1 MNLAMWLV
9 QRAPLVLWRLLWS
22 GKSVLPLAIYAR
34 WGSFL
39 SCNPRASSAGGG
51 EGNSPH
57 QLAGSTGRPCLSTG
71 GRAARPPRRRWA
83 RPRPTWGGRCGCR
96 EEENVSPAACH
107 DDRAP
112 RRGGNRDL
120 ARPRAPPPSKMNAM
134 MMRPPEPE
142 GRGAPGARSPARRPM
157 LLHRFPQPPGSDP
170 VAGSAAAHGV
180 ARRTPFTGCA
190 VDAMR
195 DGDGCL
201 LLSVFQLRVSACHAL
216 V

>member
-9 QRAPLVLWRLLWS
+9 QRAPLVLWRPLWS

-120 ARPRAPPPSKMNAM
+120 ARPRAPPPSKMNANDDAPAGARGPRRPRRTFAGAPPDASPSVSPAARIGPRSRLRRGPRR
-134 MMRPPEPE
+134 RPPD
-142 GRGAPGARSPARRPM
+142 A
-157 LLHRFPQPPGSDP
+157 
-170 VAGSAAAHGV
+170 VHGV
-180 ARRTPFTGCA
+180 CR
-190 VDAMR
+190 
-195 DGDGCL
+195 
-201 LLSVFQLRVSACHAL
+201 
-216 V
+216 